1 MEASMAESKTSSG
14 FSAAEKQ
21 AMKDRAKELREFKK
35 LSGEEQVNLKI
46 AEMSKPDQKLAKAV
60 HKLVLGISDK
70 LSAKTWY
77 GMPAYYLNDKLICFF
92 QAGSKFDSRY
102 STFGFQHAANL
113 DDGNIWETSFALIAL
128 DDVATKKITKLVK
141 KAIS

>member
-1 MEASMAESKTSSG
+1 
-14 FSAAEKQ
+14 
-21 AMKDRAKELREFKK
+21 
-35 LSGEEQVNLKI
+35 
-46 AEMSKPDQKLAKAV
+46 
-60 HKLVLGISDK
+60 
-70 LSAKTWY
+70 
-77 GMPAYYLNDKLICFF
+77 MPAYYVNDKLICFF